1 MTVPLTEV
9 GMRADP
15 RLVLADRIYYGWIVV
30 IACLLASIAVFGTS
44 YAFGV
49 FYDAF
54 IDTFAVSRTILAV
67 VFGLQT
73 ALLYVTGVVAGQF
86 IERYGQRCTAAISG
100 LFLTIGVLWTAFARS
115 YLELVVSFG
124 VVAAIGMGGLYV
136 IGYASVPLWFDRR
149 RGAATGIAS
158 AGLGIGLVTV
168 PPAADALIST
178 VGWRGAML
186 AIAATVFVL
195 SALVTLLFADDPA
208 AVGIEGRVAADAAPT
223 PDGGSVARV
232 RSVVLSRRFLL
243 VFVGWVL
250 VFAPLYV
257 LLGHAVLYADDAGFG
272 RSVGVFAV
280 TAIGIATTV
289 ARLGVAGLS
298 DWAGRTRT
306 FVVCGAVMALSSIGI
321 ALAPSSTTFLACVAV
336 FGVGYGGCGG
346 LLGALVADLFGNTD
360 LNTLF
365 AAMSLSLGVAGIA
378 APPLAG
384 LVFESVG
391 GYPLAF
397 LGFGGGGLLGACCIA
412 LAVRIG

>member
-15 RLVLADRIYYGWIVV
+15 RLVLADRIYYGWVVV

-54 IDTFAVSRTILAV
+54 IATFAVSRTVLAV

-73 ALLYVTGVVAGQF
+73 ALLYVTGVAAGQF
-86 IERYGQRCTAAISG
+86 VERYGQRFTAAISG

-168 PPAADALIST
+168 PPTADALITT

-186 AIAATVFVL
+186 AIAVVVFVL

-208 AVGIEGRVAADAAPT
+208 AVNIEGRVAADSAPT
-223 PDGGSVARV
+223 PDGGNVAHV

-321 ALAPSSTTFLACVAV
+321 ALAPSSVTFLACVAV

-397 LGFGGGGLLGACCIA
+397 LGFGGGGLLGAGCIA